1 MKDVE
6 IYRYVWCIFM
16 EKIKS
21 FKKNFKR
28 LWCMFMEKIKLFKK
42 LKRPWFELYW
52 IIGFIVVILLLL
64 FKHSEFAIA
73 VFSVIF
79 LTQKQKLEETRLF
92 SELFTGF
99 NKRYDDLNE
108 RIATIK
114 SQKPPCQD
122 EIDKILTDYF
132 NLCAEEYLFYKEG
145 RILDSVWGAWCR
157 GMKEHLRNNN
167 IQGYWEKAQKENSY
181 YGLSTVVIE
190 NDAKI
195 QD

>member
-21 FKKNFKR
+21 LTKKFKR
-28 LWCMFMEKIKLFKK
+28 L
-42 LKRPWFELYW
+42 WFELYW
-52 IIGFIVVILLLL
+52 IVGFIVVILLLL
-64 FKHSEFAIA
+64 LKHFQFAIA

-99 NKRYDDLNE
+99 NKRYDDLNGE
-108 RIATIK
+108 IATLK
-114 SQKPPCQD
+114 SQNPPCQGK
-122 EIDKILTDYF
+122 IDKTLADYF

-145 RILDSVWGAWCR
+145 RILDSVWGNWCR
-157 GMKEHLRNNN
+157 GMEEHLKNDIIRN
-167 IQGYWEKAQKENSY
+167 YWEKEQKENSY
-181 YGLSTVVIE
+181 YGLCTDVIG
-190 NDAKI
+190 NGAKI
-195 QD
+195 DKADLSTLAG

>member
-1 MKDVE
+1 
-6 IYRYVWCIFM
+6 
-16 EKIKS
+16 
-21 FKKNFKR
+21 
-28 LWCMFMEKIKLFKK
+28 MFMEKIKLFKK

-114 SQKPPCQD
+114 SQNPPCQ
-122 EIDKILTDYF
+122 ETDKTLADYF

-145 RILDSVWGAWCR
+145 RILDSVWGNWCR
-157 GMKEHLRNNN
+157 GMEEHLKSDIIRN
-167 IQGYWEKAQKENSY
+167 YWEKEQKENSY
-181 YGLSTVVIE
+181 YGLCTDVIGKG
-190 NDAKI
+190 AKI
-195 QD
+195 DKADLSILAG